1 MNIAI
6 LGAGWLGSVLAE
18 KCIENN
24 HNVIISTTSKEKQ
37 SLFVKKGLKSMLIE
51 VTEKK
56 FIGDYSFFNG
66 IELLIITIP
75 PMLRKN
81 RNIKYV
87 EMMERV
93 IEEIV
98 NFKIKKVIYTSS
110 TSVYGFRKENI
121 TEKSKTNP
129 MTDTAKKILMCEK
142 KLLENPS
149 FESCIVRLGGL
160 IGPDRHPVYSLSMKQ
175 NLPNPK
181 SPINLIHQIDA
192 VGITLWL
199 SENWNGNEIFNAVT
213 KYHPS
218 RKDYYVSISKIAKL
232 APPKF
237 EKKGKIRGEIS
248 SSKLLELTN
257 YQFKVEN
264 LLILN

>member
-1 MNIAI
+1 MITGERII
-6 LGAGWLGSVLAE
+6 LT
-18 KCIENN
+18 EN
-24 HNVIISTTSKEKQ
+24 
-37 SLFVKKGLKSMLIE
+37 
-51 VTEKK
+51 
-56 FIGDYSFFNG
+56 
-66 IELLIITIP
+66 
-75 PMLRKN
+75 
-81 RNIKYV
+81 
-87 EMMERV
+87 
-93 IEEIV
+93 
-98 NFKIKKVIYTSS
+98 
-110 TSVYGFRKENI
+110 
-121 TEKSKTNP
+121 EKSKTNP
-129 MTDTAKKILMCEK
+129 MSDAAKKILMCEK

-160 IGPDRHPVYSLSMKQ
+160 IGPDRHPIYYLSNKQ

-192 VGITLWL
+192 VGITLCL

>member
-6 LGAGWLGSVLAE
+6 LGAGWLGSVLA
-18 KCIENN
+18 KKFIENN
-24 HNVIISTTSKEKQ
+24 HNVIISTTSREKQ
-37 SLFVKKGLKSMLIE
+37 SIFEKNGLKSMLIE
-51 VTEKK
+51 VNEEKI
-56 FIGDYSFFNG
+56 IGDYNFFND

-81 RNIKYV
+81 RNIKYE

-93 IEEIV
+93 IEKIV
-98 NFKIKKVIYTSS
+98 KFKIKKVIYTSS
-110 TSVYGFRKENI
+110 TSVYGFQKENI

-129 MTDTAKKILMCEK
+129 MSDAAKKILMCEK

-160 IGPDRHPVYSLSMKQ
+160 IGPDSHPIFSLSHKQ

-181 SPINLIHQIDA
+181 APINLIHQIDA
-192 VGITLWL
+192 VGITLCL

-218 RKDYYVSISKIAKL
+218 RKHYYVSIAKIAKL

>member
-1 MNIAI
+1 
-6 LGAGWLGSVLAE
+6 
-18 KCIENN
+18 
-24 HNVIISTTSKEKQ
+24 
-37 SLFVKKGLKSMLIE
+37 
-51 VTEKK
+51 
-56 FIGDYSFFNG
+56 
-66 IELLIITIP
+66 
-75 PMLRKN
+75 
-81 RNIKYV
+81 
-87 EMMERV
+87 MERV
-93 IEEIV
+93 IEKIV

-110 TSVYGFRKENI
+110 TSVYGFHKENI

-129 MTDTAKKILMCEK
+129 MSDAAKKILMCEK

-160 IGPDRHPVYSLSMKQ
+160 IGPDRHPIFSLSKKQ

-192 VGITLWL
+192 VGITLCL

>member
-6 LGAGWLGSVLAE
+6 LGAGWLGSVLA
-18 KCIENN
+18 KKYTENN
-24 HNVIISTTSKEKQ
+24 HNVIVSTTSKEKQ
-37 SLFVKKGLKSMLIE
+37 SIFVKNGLKSMLIE
-51 VTEKK
+51 VTEEKI
-56 FIGDYSFFNG
+56 IGDYSFFNG
-66 IELLIITIP
+66 TELLIITIP

-93 IEEIV
+93 IEKIV

-110 TSVYGFRKENI
+110 TSVYGFQKENI

-129 MTDTAKKILMCEK
+129 MSDAAKKILMCEK

-149 FESCIVRLGGL
+149 FESCILRLGGL

-192 VGITLWL
+192 VGITLCL

-218 RKDYYVSISKIAKL
+218 RKHYYVSIAKIAKL

-257 YQFKVEN
+257 YQFKLVN

>member
-6 LGAGWLGSVLAE
+6 LGAGWLGSVLA
-18 KCIENN
+18 KKFIENN
-24 HNVIISTTSKEKQ
+24 HNVIISTTSREKQ
-37 SLFVKKGLKSMLIE
+37 SIFEKKGLKSMLIE
-51 VTEKK
+51 VNEEKI
-56 FIGDYSFFNG
+56 IGDYNFFND

-81 RNIKYV
+81 RNIKYE

-93 IEEIV
+93 IEKIV
-98 NFKIKKVIYTSS
+98 KFKIKKVIYTSS
-110 TSVYGFRKENI
+110 TSVYGFQKENI

-129 MTDTAKKILMCEK
+129 MSDAAKKILMCEK

-160 IGPDRHPVYSLSMKQ
+160 IGPDRHPIFSLSKKQ

-192 VGITLWL
+192 VGITLCL

-218 RKDYYVSISKIAKL
+218 RKHYYVSIAKIAKL

>member
-6 LGAGWLGSVLAE
+6 LGAGWLGSVLA
-18 KCIENN
+18 KKFIENN
-24 HNVIISTTSKEKQ
+24 HNVIISTTSREKQ
-37 SLFVKKGLKSMLIE
+37 SFFLKNGLKSMLIK
-51 VTEKK
+51 VTEEKI
-56 FIGDYSFFNG
+56 IGDYSFFIG

-81 RNIKYV
+81 RKIKYV

-93 IEEIV
+93 IEKIV
-98 NFKIKKVIYTSS
+98 DFKIKKVIYTSS
-110 TSVYGFRKENI
+110 TSVYGFHKDNI

-129 MTDTAKKILMCEK
+129 MSDAAKKILMCEK

-160 IGPDRHPVYSLSMKQ
+160 IGRDRHPIYSLSKKQ

-192 VGITLWL
+192 VGITLCL

-218 RKDYYVSISKIAKL
+218 RKHYYVSIAKIAKL

>member
-6 LGAGWLGSVLAE
+6 LGSGWLGSVLAE

-24 HNVIISTTSKEKQ
+24 HNVIISTTSREKQ

-51 VTEKK
+51 VTEEK
-56 FIGDYSFFNG
+56 ITGDYSFFNC

-93 IEEIV
+93 IEKIV
-98 NFKIKKVIYTSS
+98 DFKIKKVIYTSS
-110 TSVYGFRKENI
+110 TSVYGFQKENI

-129 MTDTAKKILMCEK
+129 ISDAAKKILMCEK
-142 KLLENPS
+142 KLLENPY
-149 FESCIVRLGGL
+149 FESCIIRLGGL
-160 IGPDRHPVYSLSMKQ
+160 IGPDRHPIYSLSRKQ

-192 VGITLWL
+192 VGITLCL
-199 SENWNGNEIFNAVT
+199 SENWNGNEIFNAVA

-248 SSKLLELTN
+248 SSKLLQLTN
-257 YQFKVEN
+257 YKFKVEN

>member
-6 LGAGWLGSVLAE
+6 LGAGWLGSVLA
-18 KCIENN
+18 KKFIENN
-24 HNVIISTTSKEKQ
+24 HNVIISTTSREKQ
-37 SLFVKKGLKSMLIE
+37 SIFEKNGLKSMLIE
-51 VTEKK
+51 VNEEKI
-56 FIGDYSFFNG
+56 IGDYNFFND

-81 RNIKYV
+81 RNIKYE

-93 IEEIV
+93 IEKIV
-98 NFKIKKVIYTSS
+98 KFKIKKVIYTSS
-110 TSVYGFRKENI
+110 TSVYGFQKENI

-129 MTDTAKKILMCEK
+129 MSDAAKKILMCEK

-149 FESCIVRLGGL
+149 FESCIIRLGGL
-160 IGPDRHPVYSLSMKQ
+160 IGPDRHPIFSLSKKQ

-192 VGITLWL
+192 VGITLCL

-218 RKDYYVSISKIAKL
+218 RKHYYVSIAKIAKL

>member
-1 MNIAI
+1 
-6 LGAGWLGSVLAE
+6 
-18 KCIENN
+18 
-24 HNVIISTTSKEKQ
+24 
-37 SLFVKKGLKSMLIE
+37 
-51 VTEKK
+51 
-56 FIGDYSFFNG
+56 
-66 IELLIITIP
+66 
-75 PMLRKN
+75 
-81 RNIKYV
+81 
-87 EMMERV
+87 MMERV
-93 IEEIV
+93 IEKIV
-98 NFKIKKVIYTSS
+98 NFRIKKVIYTSS
-110 TSVYGFRKENI
+110 TSVYGFQKENI

-129 MTDTAKKILMCEK
+129 MSNSAKKILMCEK

-149 FESCIVRLGGL
+149 FESCIIRLGGL

-192 VGITLWL
+192 VGITLCL

-248 SSKLLELTN
+248 SSKLLKLTN